1 MDYQCT
7 VRSSVFRGKLN
18 HKMSLLGTV
27 FGNKWVGRDH
37 MALVLGTL
45 DLSRVKGLPLV
56 LRSSLEEIISLL
68 MKICDL
74 SFGVNF
80 EEIIYR

>member
-1 MDYQCT
+1 
-7 VRSSVFRGKLN
+7 
-18 HKMSLLGTV
+18 MSLLVTV